1 MVSKQTLVKCEAG
14 LHNRQATYFIQKAN
28 EYQSSLW
35 LEMGDRKINAKSLL
49 GVLSM
54 GVIQGST
61 VDLIADGPDEV
72 EAVDELAKM
81 LEVDIT

>member
-61 VDLIADGPDEV
+61 VDLIADGPDEI